1 MYSIET
7 RIKALAVAGLMAAS
21 VAGST
26 MTAFAEVAQDKLLS
40 EAPIVQKNIWYPAK
54 GVVLPGNVKMTFT
67 GTFSKSSLT
76 NPASR
81 GDGDTKAPEMLRA
94 SVTSDTTGTNGHLVK
109 EAVWKVADS
118 DGDQEIDWTGVTPG
132 VYEYTLT
139 EVTGDAPEKDAYGF
153 GWTYNVTNTSYTLR
167 VYVKADTSVEET
179 SATKRAVTYTLIDT
193 QDETKDDETGVV
205 TADDGKKTE
214 VASFSNIYTS
224 RGGSIVDEDDP
235 AALTV
240 SKIANGVYDDQ
251 NKAFDFY
258 ISFTYPQVMGEYVSF
273 KAKDDTTNKT
283 LADRDVVIE
292 YKGADLT
299 TVTNEVEQ
307 EMGTYKFS
315 LKNGEK
321 IEFMNLPAGTT
332 YTVTEAAAEQY
343 KVSNV
348 TLVED
353 DVQDTKLVRSGSVNT
368 AFTPKENALIG
379 EGVNKVEFTN
389 THDEIT
395 ITGVVTHSAPFVI
408 MVGAL
413 FVAVGGY
420 VVLKKRIEE

>member
-1 MYSIET
+1 MYSLET

-26 MTAFAEVAQDKLLS
+26 VTAFAAVDPGNILT
-40 EAPIVQKNIWYPAK
+40 EAPIVQKNIWYPSK
-54 GVVLPGNVKMTFT
+54 GVVLPENVTMTFT
-67 GTFSKSSLT
+67 GTFSKSSLED
-76 NPASR
+76 PASR
-81 GDGDTKAPEMLRA
+81 GNGDYKAPGMLRA

-109 EAVWKVADS
+109 EAIWKVAGFG
-118 DGDQEIDWTGVTPG
+118 GDLDIDWTGVTPG

-139 EVTGDAPEKDAYGF
+139 EVTEDAPAKDEYGF
-153 GWTYNVTNTSYTLR
+153 GWTFNPENTSYTLR

-179 SATKRAVTYTLIDT
+179 SATKRAVSYTLINT
-193 QDETKDDETGVV
+193 EHETEKDGKVV
-205 TADDGKKTE
+205 ADDTKKTE
-214 VASFSNIYTS
+214 VASFSNIYTA
-224 RGGSIVDEDDP
+224 RGGHLSEDEV
-235 AALTV
+235 ALTV
-240 SKIANGVYDDQ
+240 SKVANGVYDDQ
-251 NKAFDFY
+251 DKAFDFY
-258 ISFTYPQVMGEYVSF
+258 ISFTYPQVMDEYVTF
-273 KAKDDTTNKT
+273 KAKDDTNNKT
-283 LADRDVVIE
+283 LADRDVVLE
-292 YKGADLT
+292 YKGVDLT
-299 TVTNEVEQ
+299 AVTDETEK
-307 EMGTYKFS
+307 EMGAYKFS

-321 IEFMNLPAGTT
+321 IEFVNLPAGTT
-332 YTVTEAAAEQY
+332 YTVTEAAAKQY

-353 DVQDTKLVRSGSVNT
+353 DVQDTKIVRSGSIDT

-379 EGVNKVEFTN
+379 EGENKVEFTN
-389 THDEIT
+389 THEEIT